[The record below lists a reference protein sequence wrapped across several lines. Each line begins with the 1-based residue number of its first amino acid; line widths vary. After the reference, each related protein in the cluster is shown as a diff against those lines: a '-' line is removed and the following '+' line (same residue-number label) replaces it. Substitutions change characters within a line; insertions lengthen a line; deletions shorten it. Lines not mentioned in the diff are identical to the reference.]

1 MDSSHI
7 IKFKTFFKDYFLN
20 QIKINI
26 KNKNSLFK
34 KKTKKRKTFQ
44 AKLEI
49 QKNFN
54 LFTLN
59 NIIKNLESIVNI
71 MLILKLNK
79 TRYKTIIDKSEMLI
93 TFNGNLIY

>member
-1 MDSSHI
+1 MQ
-7 IKFKTFFKDYFLN
+7 N
-20 QIKINI
+20 
-26 KNKNSLFK
+26 
-34 KKTKKRKTFQ
+34 
-44 AKLEI
+44 
-49 QKNFN
+49 NFS

-93 TFNGNLIY
+93 TFNGNLIYWRIKN